1 MPRGLA
7 IGRQLLWNFDK
18 GGRIMQIRQIYM
30 VSFSPTGHTRN
41 VARYCAARLVERLAV
56 PVHEISFDLPEDRKK
71 VYTFGPQDLV
81 IAAGPTYAGKL
92 PNKILPAYTEN
103 LRGQVT
109 RAVAIVTFGNR
120 SFDNSLAELCDV
132 LQKNDFC
139 PISAGAFVA
148 THAFSDR
155 LAPGR
160 PDEQDLADIRQLAD
174 RTADKIRNGTDG
186 RTVIS
191 VDGDAAAPYYIPKGM
206 DGKPAKF
213 LKARPK
219 TREDRC
225 VQCGIC
231 ARNCPM
237 GAISLENPSVPTGT
251 CIKCQRCIRYCPH
264 EAKYFDDPAFLSHV
278 RMLETQYTAKKANV
292 MYW

>member
-103 LRGQVT
+103 LRGQGT

-139 PISAGAFVA
+139 PISA
-148 THAFSDR
+148 
-155 LAPGR
+155 P
-160 PDEQDLADIRQLAD
+160 
-174 RTADKIRNGTDG
+174 
-186 RTVIS
+186 
-191 VDGDAAAPYYIPKGM
+191 AAAS
-206 DGKPAKF
+206 
-213 LKARPK
+213 R
-219 TREDRC
+219 
-225 VQCGIC
+225 
-231 ARNCPM
+231 
-237 GAISLENPSVPTGT
+237 
-251 CIKCQRCIRYCPH
+251 
-264 EAKYFDDPAFLSHV
+264 
-278 RMLETQYTAKKANV
+278 
-292 MYW
+292 

>member
-1 MPRGLA
+1 MDPPNPSNLPQTMRRRGR
-7 IGRQLLWNFDK
+7 GC
-18 GGRIMQIRQIYM
+18 GG
-30 VSFSPTGHTRN
+30 
-41 VARYCAARLVERLAV
+41 
-56 PVHEISFDLPEDRKK
+56 
-71 VYTFGPQDLV
+71 
-81 IAAGPTYAGKL
+81 AGKSG
-92 PNKILPAYTEN
+92 
-103 LRGQVT
+103 LRGCST
-109 RAVAIVTFGNR
+109 GKNGSIMKKNPRAWSGPPERPGRRKET
-120 SFDNSLAELCDV
+120 LC
-132 LQKNDFC
+132 QQRKPDFC

>member
-1 MPRGLA
+1 
-7 IGRQLLWNFDK
+7 
-18 GGRIMQIRQIYM
+18 MQIRQIYM

-103 LRGQVT
+103 LRGQGT

-148 THAFSDR
+148 TGWLPDGPMSR
-155 LAPGR
+155 IWQTSGSWLTGPLIKSGTGR
-160 PDEQDLADIRQLAD
+160 
-174 RTADKIRNGTDG
+174 
-186 RTVIS
+186 
-191 VDGDAAAPYYIPKGM
+191 M
-206 DGKPAKF
+206 DG
-213 LKARPK
+213 L
-219 TREDRC
+219 
-225 VQCGIC
+225 
-231 ARNCPM
+231 
-237 GAISLENPSVPTGT
+237 
-251 CIKCQRCIRYCPH
+251 
-264 EAKYFDDPAFLSHV
+264 
-278 RMLETQYTAKKANV
+278 
-292 MYW
+292 